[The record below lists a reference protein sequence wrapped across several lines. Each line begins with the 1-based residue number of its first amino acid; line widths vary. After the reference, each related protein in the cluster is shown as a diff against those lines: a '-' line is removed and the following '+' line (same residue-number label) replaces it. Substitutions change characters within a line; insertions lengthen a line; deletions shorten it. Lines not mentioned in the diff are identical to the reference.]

1 MIYNQHMKRLL
12 IILAAVVA
20 LIAAIIASAKDDLE
34 IDHLIKLGNA
44 SDAPE
49 LMASADSA
57 IATGDTERALVDYM
71 IICRRTYD
79 SQDNESRR
87 IGVRAHINAGDIYFS
102 GGNYANALDFYL
114 KGIELSEDT
123 EGRPDIAELYKNI
136 GNVYNVFK
144 DHEKAMIEYEK
155 GLQYADSVSDTLVQ
169 LKIYQNL
176 TGTCVSL
183 HDPVKGREYYE
194 KALAL
199 PCHYD
204 VGKFMN
210 LYNHALLL
218 HEEKRYGEAAG
229 VFRNVVEMA
238 KRLRLPPKYECSA
251 YEGLYKSYGEMGRKD
266 STLYYLERCISFARE
281 SELIHMFSETYRHL
295 ADFYDN
301 NGNPQVALRLRS
313 EFLQLQDSI
322 FDIRSFDALKNQQFI
337 YEMNKTEQKI
347 NALHERERQHN
358 EVIRWQRV
366 AILLTVVAIAVI
378 VILLINLYR
387 KKRKLDTSYRNLWQ
401 LNNQL
406 MQSHNIAVEQRQRL
420 RKEEERAKEE
430 RNALREE
437 ERGEERD
444 VRGECEVMGDDRA
457 EEAGAPAKYASSP
470 LDGER
475 QALLLDKISAV
486 MEEEKAYCNPN
497 FSLDSLAESVGS
509 NSRYVSQAINEVYGK
524 NFSSYVNEY
533 RVRLACERLAD
544 TENYGSMV
552 IRAIGESVGFK
563 SQSTFLAAFKKI
575 TGMTPS
581 LYLKLAKEEKTRPDV
596 SDS

>member
-1 MIYNQHMKRLL
+1 MKRLL
-12 IILAAVVA
+12 IILAAVIA

-34 IDHLIKLGNA
+34 IDNLIKRGNA
-44 SDAPE
+44 SDAPR
-49 LMASADSA
+49 LMVSADSA
-57 IATGDTERALVDYM
+57 IAVGDTEHALVDYM

-79 SQDNESRR
+79 SDDTESRR

-114 KGIELSEDT
+114 KGIELSEET
-123 EGRPDIAELYKNI
+123 EGKPDIAELYKNI

-155 GLQYADSVSDTLVQ
+155 GLQYADSVSDVLVQ

-183 HDPVKGREYYE
+183 HDAVKGREYYE
-194 KALAL
+194 KARAL

-238 KRLRLPPKYECSA
+238 KRLGLPPKYECSA

-301 NGNPQVALRLRS
+301 NGNPQIALRLRS

-322 FDIRSFDALKNQQFI
+322 FDIRSFDALKNQQFV

-347 NALHERERQHN
+347 NTLHERERQHN

-366 AILLTVVAIAVI
+366 TILLTVVAIVVI

-420 RKEEERAKEE
+420 RKEEGKGKNERIAPRDEE
-430 RNALREE
+430 RVEDMV
-437 ERGEERD
+437 G
-444 VRGECEVMGDDRA
+444 RGECEVMGEDRGEDRG
-457 EEAGAPAKYASSP
+457 EESGALAKYASSP

-475 QALLLDKISAV
+475 QAILLDKISAV

-509 NSRYVSQAINEVYGK
+509 NSRYVSQTINEAYGK

-581 LYLKLAKEEKTRPDV
+581 LYLKLAKEEKTRSDV